1 MACGLLLCIVH
12 LHTTTEPSSFINP
25 SMAVEQ
31 TSYITFLS
39 ANSSHTLSL
48 HTFTHSLSL
57 HTFTHALSLHT
68 FTHALSLHTTHAL
81 SLHTFTHAL
90 SLHTFTHALSHCT
103 PSHMHSLSL
112 HTFTHSSQEQQST
125 KGVDP
130 QPEYYIDQVA
140 QMTEVSSFTSS
151 CFYPQTNFICSP
163 HPIFESITH
172 TLILVSAC

>member
-1 MACGLLLCIVH
+1 MHSLTAH
-12 LHTTTEPSSFINP
+12 LHTRTLT
-25 SMAVEQ
+25 AHLH
-31 TSYITFLS
+31 THSYCTP
-39 ANSSHTLSL
+39 SHT
-48 HTFTHSLSL
+48 HS
-57 HTFTHALSLHT
+57 
-68 FTHALSLHTTHAL
+68 
-81 SLHTFTHAL
+81 L

-103 PSHMHSLSL
+103 PSHTHSLTAHLHTLTLSHCTPSHTHSLSL

-151 CFYPQTNFICSP
+151 CFYSQTNFFCSP

-172 TLILVSAC
+172 TLILVSTC